1 LVAERFNNSDALTD
15 LVHAPLA
22 HWASVRGEAVAI
34 SDGNSHLTF
43 AALVAVVQQRAEA
56 LTQAHAPA
64 TLLVDDSATSL
75 QQLVE
80 FLAVISSGRCAAM
93 ADPDWPAAVRKKMC
107 EQINQLPTVLPEL
120 QTTTPFYIGFTSGS
134 TGLPKGF
141 RRDHRSW
148 TESFRICVNTF
159 GPDAATGILSPGRSS
174 HSLFLFGM
182 LLGIWTGAGVVIQ
195 EQFSALRAL
204 DTLRQGRT
212 PCLIAVPSQLILM
225 IEWAARHAIAPID
238 ATRLIMI
245 SGARWARHR
254 TAELQALFPQ
264 ARIIEFYG
272 ASETS
277 FIAWMEAN
285 VNAPAQV
292 VGQPFG
298 NVEIDIR
305 DAEAPGGPGLIFVRS
320 AMLFMDYMGAT
331 TDVKADATAAIRDGD
346 WLSVRDMGHLD
357 AQGRLCLAGRQNRMI
372 TTQGKNLFPEEL
384 ESVLS
389 AHPGIAKASVQGAAD
404 AFRGTKVVAVVQTD
418 TAYAGELHAA
428 ELSTW
433 CRAKLEAYKAPKRYF
448 VCDDWPLTVS
458 GKTDHAALAILLQ
471 KHLNDIDN
479 GTKNPN
485 KPCLLPPFYPLL

>member
-1 LVAERFNNSDALTD
+1 LVAERFDNSNALTD

-22 HWASVRGEAVAI
+22 HWASVRGDAVAI
-34 SDGNSHLTF
+34 SDDSNNLTF
-43 AALVAVVQQRAEA
+43 AELNSAVQQRAAA
-56 LTQAHAPA
+56 LSLAQAPA
-64 TLLVDDSATSL
+64 TLLVDDSASSIR
-75 QQLVE
+75 QLVE

-93 ADPDWPAAVRKKMC
+93 ADPDWPAAVRETMR
-107 EQINQLPTVLPEL
+107 EQIGQLPTVLQEL
-120 QTTTPFYIGFTSGS
+120 HPTSPFYIGFTSGS

-141 RRDHRSW
+141 RRHHRSW
-148 TESFRICVNTF
+148 TESFRICVDTF

-195 EQFSALRAL
+195 DKFSASHAL
-204 DTLRQGRT
+204 NTLRQGRT

-225 IEWAARHAIAPID
+225 IEWAARHAIAPIQ

-277 FIAWMEAN
+277 FIAWMDAD

-298 NVEIDIR
+298 HVEIDIR
-305 DAEAPGGPGLIFVRS
+305 EAEAPGGPGLIFVRS
-320 AMLFMDYMGAT
+320 AMLFMGYIGAT

-346 WLSVRDMGHLD
+346 WLSVLDMGHLD
-357 AQGRLCLAGRQNRMI
+357 EQGRLCLAGRQNRMI

-389 AHPGIAKASVQGAAD
+389 AHPGIAKASVQGVAD
-404 AFRGTKVVAVVQTD
+404 ALRGMKVVAAVQPESG
-418 TAYAGELHAA
+418 YSGELHAA
-428 ELSTW
+428 ELSAW
-433 CRAKLEAYKAPKRYF
+433 CRNQLEAYKAPKRYF
-448 VCDDWPLTVS
+448 VCDDWPLTTS
-458 GKTDHAALAILLQ
+458 GKTDHAALALRLQ
-471 KHLNDIDN
+471 NHLNDKDN
-479 GTKNPN
+479 NTKNPDT
-485 KPCLLPPFYPLL
+485 PWLLPLLYPLL